1 MHSWKYL
8 ILSINTL
15 LVVNVKEIRYLDYMG
30 VFEELF
36 EYLGEN
42 RDVDLGERK
51 DWGLVVRYQN

>member
-1 MHSWKYL
+1 MG
-8 ILSINTL
+8 
-15 LVVNVKEIRYLDYMG
+15 YMG

-51 DWGLVVRYQN
+51 DWGLVCDTKFEATVDHQQFDEKNNVLIEKCT